1 MDKRFD
7 EIAWELC
14 LAMWRK
20 TTRFHEIDTRR
31 NHREHYGR
39 KVGRRQ
45 LRGIRWYR
53 CSADQGAVD
62 ANLFDA
68 RGYIEVADMS
78 QKPNTI
84 EEYDEILRELR
95 ELIVAKNAD
104 YGDSWRQMRL
114 PSITDQILVKVC
126 RIRSLEESKD
136 APKVSEGVESEYR
149 DIINYCIFALIKL
162 REAEEP

>member
-1 MDKRFD
+1 
-7 EIAWELC
+7 
-14 LAMWRK
+14 
-20 TTRFHEIDTRR
+20 
-31 NHREHYGR
+31 
-39 KVGRRQ
+39 
-45 LRGIRWYR
+45 
-53 CSADQGAVD
+53 
-62 ANLFDA
+62 
-68 RGYIEVADMS
+68 MS

-95 ELIVAKNAD
+95 ELMVAKNAD

-126 RIRSLEESKD
+126 IIRSLEESKD